1 MSKITHTMKR
11 YFKIIKQV
19 SPRNCFNNI
28 EDGIEQILY
37 EYLSDRGIT
46 TYPFNSKA
54 FHGDT
59 YSLENCLQAYEDGYN
74 VIINDGKIVGY
85 RKEAPAV

>member
-1 MSKITHTMKR
+1 MPKITNTMER
-11 YFKIIKQV
+11 FFKAIKQV
-19 SPRNCFNNI
+19 TPRECFNDI
-28 EDGIEQILY
+28 EDGIEQILF

-59 YSLENCLQAYEDGYN
+59 NSLENCLQAYEDGYN
-74 VIINDGKIVGY
+74 VIINDGKIIGY

>member
-1 MSKITHTMKR
+1 MTDTMER
-11 YFKIIKQV
+11 YFKIIRQV
-19 SPRNCFNNI
+19 TPRECFNSI
-28 EDGIEQILY
+28 EDGIEQILH

-46 TYPFNSKA
+46 TYPFFSEA

-59 YSLENCLQAYEDGYN
+59 FSLEMCQQAYDDGYN
-74 VIINDGKIVGY
+74 VIINDGRIIGY